1 MRPSPSE
8 EYLRLSDIPND
19 VWLHVRDAVC
29 AGVDMTLVSSRTGVA
44 ESWIQARAKKEQ
56 WLTPERRQQVIDQY
70 QLNDP
75 EKLARIKDDLS
86 LAAAALSAERVLTHR
101 SFMAE
106 LATTKLKEGQADL
119 VAPRTWK
126 EVDIADRVARRAFG
140 LEDGPQT
147 SNIIQI
153 GSLDSSAVEDAPTYD
168 AQVEW
173 EDAEPED
180 SR

>member
-1 MRPSPSE
+1 MRPSPTE
-8 EYLRLSDIPND
+8 EYLRLTDIPND
-19 VWLHVRDAVC
+19 VWLHVRDAIC
-29 AGVDMTLVSSRTGVA
+29 AGVDPTLVSSRTGVA
-44 ESWIQARAKKEQ
+44 ENWIHARAKRED
-56 WLTPERRQQVIDQY
+56 WLTPERRQLVIDQY

-86 LAAAALSAERVLTHR
+86 LAAAALSAEKVLEHR
-101 SFMAE
+101 SFMAG
-106 LATTKLKEGQADL
+106 LATSKLRQGEPDL

-153 GSLDSSAVEDAPTYD
+153 GSLDSAAVEDAPTYD
-168 AQVEW
+168 AKIDW
-173 EDAEPED
+173 EEADPREMA
-180 SR
+180 